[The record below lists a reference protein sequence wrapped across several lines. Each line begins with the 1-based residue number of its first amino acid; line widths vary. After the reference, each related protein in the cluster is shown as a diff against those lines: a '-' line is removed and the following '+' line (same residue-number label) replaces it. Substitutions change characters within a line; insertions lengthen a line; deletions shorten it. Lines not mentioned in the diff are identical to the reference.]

1 VPTRHRLLALLVAV
15 LWGVNFLA
23 IDASLGQFP
32 PLFLVAVRFAL
43 LAVPTV
49 LLVRPPRVP
58 RRWVIGYGLGFGVA
72 QFAFLF
78 LAMDLGMPPGLASLV
93 LQASAPFTVLLG
105 VLLTREQL
113 SRRAGIG
120 VLVAVGGLAVV
131 GLHRAESAALLPF
144 VLTLLGAL
152 GWALGNLCTRQARTT
167 EPLRLVMWMSVVPP
181 LPALALSLLIEGP
194 GRIAASFDGL
204 GERTGL
210 LALLGLVYTVVLATL
225 LGSGIWSWLMARHP
239 AGSVAPFSMLVPV
252 VGMST
257 AALVLGER
265 TAPLELLGGAL
276 VVGGVLW
283 ATWRPRGRRGAAALA
298 PEALAPEPLTGA
310 RSDAPP
316 GSTPARAA
324 SEPTRPRGAHR
335 PARR

>member
-1 VPTRHRLLALLVAV
+1 
-15 LWGVNFLA
+15 
-23 IDASLGQFP
+23 
-32 PLFLVAVRFAL
+32 
-43 LAVPTV
+43 
-49 LLVRPPRVP
+49 
-58 RRWVIGYGLGFGVA
+58 
-72 QFAFLF
+72 
-78 LAMDLGMPPGLASLV
+78 
-93 LQASAPFTVLLG
+93 
-105 VLLTREQL
+105 
-113 SRRAGIG
+113 
-120 VLVAVGGLAVV
+120 
-131 GLHRAESAALLPF
+131 
-144 VLTLLGAL
+144 
-152 GWALGNLCTRQARTT
+152 
-167 EPLRLVMWMSVVPP
+167 MWMSVVPP

>member
-1 VPTRHRLLALLVAV
+1 MDGRVHRGPVPTRHRLLALLVAA

-23 IDASLGQFP
+23 IDASLAQFP

-43 LAVPTV
+43 LAVPT
-49 LLVRPPRVP
+49 LLFVRPPQVK

-105 VLLTREQL
+105 VLLTRENL
-113 SRRAGIG
+113 TPRAGVG
-120 VLVAVGGLAVV
+120 VLVAVVGLAVV
-131 GLHRAESAALLPF
+131 GTHRAENASLWPF

-167 EPLRLVMWMSVVPP
+167 EPLRLVLWMSVVPP
-181 LPALALSLLIEGP
+181 LPAFVLSLLVEGP
-194 GRIAASFDGL
+194 ERIAASARGL
-204 GERTGL
+204 GSATGV
-210 LALLGLVYTVVLATL
+210 LALLGLVYIVVLATL

-252 VGMST
+252 VGMSS

-265 TAPLELLGGAL
+265 PAPVELLGGVL
-276 VVGGVLW
+276 VLGGVLG
-283 ATWRPRGRRGAAALA
+283 ATWVPRRSRRRTLRD
-298 PEALAPEPLTGA
+298 A
-310 RSDAPP
+310 RRDAPREP
-316 GSTPARAA
+316 SSAR
-324 SEPTRPRGAHR
+324 
-335 PARR
+335 

>member
-1 VPTRHRLLALLVAV
+1 MPTRHRLLALFVAV
-15 LWGVNFLA
+15 LWGANFLA
-23 IDASLGQFP
+23 IDASLAQFP
-32 PLFLVAVRFAL
+32 PLFLVVVRFTL

-72 QFAFLF
+72 QFAFLY
-78 LAMDLGMPPGLASLV
+78 LAMELGMPPGLASLV

-120 VLVAVGGLAVV
+120 VLIAVGGLAVV
-131 GLHRAESAALLPF
+131 GMHRAENAALLPF

-167 EPLRLVMWMSVVPP
+167 EPLRLVLWMSVVPP
-181 LPALALSLLIEGP
+181 LPALALSLLVEGP
-194 GRIAASFDGL
+194 ERIGASFHGL
-204 GERTGL
+204 GTGTGL
-210 LALLGLVYTVVLATL
+210 LALAGLVYTVVLATL

-239 AGSVAPFSMLVPV
+239 AGAVAPFSMLVPV

-265 TAPLELLGGAL
+265 AAPAELLGGAL
-276 VVGGVLW
+276 VVLGVLT
-283 ATWRPRGRRGAAALA
+283 ATRMPGRRGARGGRGSAPADEPRPSEGEQVGAGPSALRDARRGA
-298 PEALAPEPLTGA
+298 P
-310 RSDAPP
+310 R
-316 GSTPARAA
+316 GSSPAR
-324 SEPTRPRGAHR
+324 
-335 PARR
+335 